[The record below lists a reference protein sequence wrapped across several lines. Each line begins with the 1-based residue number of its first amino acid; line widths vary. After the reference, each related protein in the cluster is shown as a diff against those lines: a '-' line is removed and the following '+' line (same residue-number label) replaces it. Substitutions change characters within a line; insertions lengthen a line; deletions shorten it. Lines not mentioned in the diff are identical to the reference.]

1 MRLIDADKYCDFLN
15 TYPLEK
21 AQNNFMSFYRDVL
34 QKTFEFEVKAIPVE
48 WTKQMKNRLVDKAE
62 VLETLGEL
70 YEIFDDSREIQK
82 EIDKIYDKI
91 NDLPY
96 VDVECKVEPY
106 REAIPI
112 EWIKRYIAEEGIYP
126 NRELLSVEQ
135 ADAIEKMV
143 ENWEKENE
151 PNKKNTSQID

>member
-70 YEIFDDSREIQK
+70 YDIFDDYREIQK

-96 VDVECKVEPY
+96 IDVEEK
-106 REAIPI
+106 AIPI
-112 EWIKRYIAEEGIYP
+112 EWIVNWLNKS
-126 NRELLSVEQ
+126 NRHYCDTDQMLL
-135 ADAIEKMV
+135 D
-143 ENWEKENE
+143 WEKENE
-151 PNKKNTSQID
+151 